1 MVTRH
6 GSQFIS
12 CQAAACILCFLA
24 VAPAFAFEIDLDPPG
39 DREFIRDLAGLLDP
53 AAEQH
58 IRNLCDRLLTDK
70 ATPIIVIT
78 IESMAKYTRS
88 EATLSNGDSRGARD
102 DGPEAAMDLPPD
114 VLELLEEADRVME
127 ESRSRLTKFRKQV
140 AGDGGRKMR
149 IETFATLLF
158 DQWGIGHATLG
169 KQEWNTGI
177 LLLVSRDDRKARI
190 ELGGGWGRR
199 EDALCREIMDE
210 HIIFHFKQGQFSQGI
225 VAGVEAL
232 DKMGRRLEL
241 PTRPRPWW
249 TYALGIGC
257 IVLAVFTVVS
267 LVRRGSSGWA
277 WMFWGV
283 VFTIVGMIL
292 YQMMTSRGSGGGSFS
307 GGSFGGGSS
316 GGGGATGS
324 W

>member
-1 MVTRH
+1 MSKPRGVGFFVGCATNIVFCLIATAPVSAIEI
-6 GSQFIS
+6 G
-12 CQAAACILCFLA
+12 LA
-24 VAPAFAFEIDLDPPG
+24 PPG
-39 DREFIRDLAGLLDP
+39 DREFIRDLAGMLEPD
-53 AAEQH
+53 AKEH
-58 IRNLCDRLLTDK
+58 IQELCASLLTDK

-78 IESMAKYTRS
+78 IESMAKH
-88 EATLSNGDSRGARD
+88 
-102 DGPEAAMDLPPD
+102 
-114 VLELLEEADRVME
+114 
-127 ESRSRLTKFRKQV
+127 
-140 AGDGGRKMR
+140 GGEGMR

-177 LLLVSRDDRKARI
+177 LLLVSSGDRKARV

-199 EDALCREIMDE
+199 EDALCRQIMDE
-210 HIIFHFKQGQFSQGI
+210 HIIPEFKRGRFSQGI

-232 DKMGRRLEL
+232 DKMARNLEL

-249 TYALGIGC
+249 HYALVVGC
-257 IVLAVFTVVS
+257 IGLAIFTAVS
-267 LVRRGSSGWA
+267 LTRRGASGWA
-277 WMFWGV
+277 WVFWGA
-283 VFTIVGMIL
+283 VFAIVGAIL
-292 YQMMTSRGSGGGSFS
+292 YQMVTSRGSGGGGFS